1 MSTNATS
8 PMVERNGIWLL
19 TGAGLLLA
27 LGGIALPFGRWDRAL
42 ADTSHMAANE
52 LVYWALVALVLGYVL
67 KVERRPLSSIGFSAP
82 GARDVLLAIATGVLM
97 VIVLGVIYLVVFPAL
112 HWDEQQQLETLTA
125 VPFWLRLLS
134 VVRAAVSE
142 EVLFRGYALERT
154 QELTG
159 SPAMAGLFTW
169 AIFTLEHLGYWGW
182 HHLLVAGLAGA
193 MLTGLYLWRRNLW
206 CNILAHFIVDAA
218 AFLPG

>member
-1 MSTNATS
+1 MSTNAA
-8 PMVERNGIWLL
+8 PAMMERSKPWLL
-19 TGAGLLLA
+19 TGVGLLLA
-27 LGGIALPFGRWDRAL
+27 LGCIALPFGQWDHAL

-52 LVYWALVALVLGYVL
+52 LVYWGLVAVVLGFVL
-67 KVERRPLSSIGFSAP
+67 KVERRSLSSIGFKVP
-82 GARDVLLAIATGVLM
+82 GARDVWLAIATGVLM

-112 HWDEQQQLETLTA
+112 HWDERQQLQTLTA

-154 QELTG
+154 QELSG
-159 SPAMAGLFTW
+159 SPAIAGVFTW

-193 MLTGLYLWRRNLW
+193 MLTGIYLWRRNLW